1 MEFTNIDNLVTTVV
15 ALIAV
20 MGILALPP
28 VFLAATAGFGPT
40 EKRKVALQ
48 TTLAVA
54 ITLTVSYFVGTR
66 VLALFKIDLAAF
78 KIAGALVVAN
88 MAWGMITARP
98 SAIMDTKGK
107 NPAIIPLAIPKT
119 AGPGAIATVIT
130 LGETHTVHR
139 IVSNMLV
146 ITIVTGITLA
156 FMLAS
161 DRIDRVLGHSGLD
174 IVSRIF
180 GLILLAIAITSI
192 MKSLLRYF
200 PGWAGIV
207 MAI

>member
-1 MEFTNIDNLVTTVV
+1 VEFTNIDNLVTTVV
-15 ALIAV
+15 ALFAV

-88 MAWGMITARP
+88 MAWGMIMARP
-98 SAIMDTKGK
+98 SAIMDTHGN
-107 NPAIIPLAIPKT
+107 NPAVIPLAIPKT
-119 AGPGAIATVIT
+119 AGPGAIATVIA
-130 LGETHTVHR
+130 LGETRTVPM
-139 IVSNMLV
+139 IVGNVLV
-146 ITIVTGITLA
+146 IIVVTLISLA
-156 FMLAS
+156 FMLGS
-161 DRIDRVLGHSGLD
+161 DRIHRLLGEAGLG
-174 IVSRIF
+174 IVNRIF
-180 GLILLAIAITSI
+180 GLLLLAIAITSV
-192 MKSLLRYF
+192 MSSLLEYF
-200 PGWAGIV
+200 PGWAGK
-207 MAI
+207 